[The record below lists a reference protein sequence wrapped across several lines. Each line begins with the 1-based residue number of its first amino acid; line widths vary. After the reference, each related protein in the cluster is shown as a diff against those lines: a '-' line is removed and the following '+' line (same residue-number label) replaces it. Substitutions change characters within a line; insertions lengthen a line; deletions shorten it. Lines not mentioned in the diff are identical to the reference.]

1 MVLNER
7 QSAILEALEREKRMS
22 VAKIAAMCYVSEMTV
37 RRDLAKMEEAGYL
50 SRYNGGAV
58 YRTDTVLP
66 VNYRKLL
73 HAKQKAELSVRARRY
88 LHDEMSVFIDS
99 SSTCL
104 YLIPILSEYRE
115 IRIVTNSVQSLLAAA
130 EHRLS
135 CTLAGGDYSDR
146 EMCTLGSLTESFL
159 ADINVDVAFFSAL
172 GISDDGV
179 ISDIDEWQNGVRRI
193 VMKNSRQNIFLMDST
208 KQRHKYLYTF
218 CRTDEITEVILL

>member
-7 QSAILEALEREKRMS
+7 QSTILEALGREKRMS

-58 YRTDTVLP
+58 CRTDTILP

-73 HAKQKAELSVRARRY
+73 HAKQKAELSARARHY
-88 LHDEMSVFIDS
+88 LHDEMTVFIDC

-104 YLIPILSEYRE
+104 YLVPLLGEYHG
-115 IRIVTNSVQSLLAAA
+115 IRVVTNSVQNLLAAA
-130 EHRLS
+130 EQRLS

-146 EMCTLGSLTESFL
+146 EMCTFGSLTENFL
-159 ADINVDVAFFSAL
+159 ADINVEAAFFSAL
-172 GISDDGV
+172 GISDDGI
-179 ISDIDEWQNGVRRI
+179 ISDNDEWQNAVRKT
-193 VMKNSRQNIFLMDST
+193 VMKNSRQNIFLLDST
-208 KQRHKYLYTF
+208 KQQHKYLYTL
-218 CRTDEITEVILL
+218 CRTDEITELILL